1 MATDKTTM
9 IQCIHCKHGKF
20 MQWMKNPVICE
31 CELLGNERFVA
42 EAKKLC
48 SLYEE
53 SKTEVPVIT
62 HYDSY

>member
-20 MQWMKNPVICE
+20 MQWMKNPIICE
-31 CELLGNERFVA
+31 CELLSNERFVA

-53 SKTEVPVIT
+53 SKTETPEIT